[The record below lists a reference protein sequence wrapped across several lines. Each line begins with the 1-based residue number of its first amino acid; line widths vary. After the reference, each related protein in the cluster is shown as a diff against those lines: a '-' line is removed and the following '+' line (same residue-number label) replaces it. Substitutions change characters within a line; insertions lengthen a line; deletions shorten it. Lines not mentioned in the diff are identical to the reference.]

1 MKVYRHL
8 NQLEPFRNA
17 VVTIG
22 TFDGVH
28 KGHQTIIRAIIDKAK
43 SLGGESVIIT
53 FHPHPRHIIDPDQRL
68 AQLTSIEEKLQLLE
82 MLGVDHVVVVPFSR
96 EFSEMSAEAYIED
109 FLIGKF
115 RPACIVIGY
124 DHRFGNNRNG
134 DIHMLKAH
142 AASHG
147 IEVDEITEQVIND
160 ITISS
165 TKIRKFLLA
174 GKIEPANELLG
185 YPYSFRGLVVKG
197 DANGRE
203 LGYPTANLMPDH
215 RNKLVPGNG
224 IFAVRVQVPHNN
236 HWLPGMM
243 SIGERPT
250 FDGKD
255 KRIEVHIFDYSGDLY
270 GEMLRVEMVAFTRNQ
285 EKFDNRDDLM
295 QAMAAD
301 EQQCR
306 QLLSADTGN
315 GSTHA

>member
-147 IEVDEITEQVIND
+147 I
-160 ITISS
+160 
-165 TKIRKFLLA
+165 
-174 GKIEPANELLG
+174 
-185 YPYSFRGLVVKG
+185 
-197 DANGRE
+197 
-203 LGYPTANLMPDH
+203 
-215 RNKLVPGNG
+215 
-224 IFAVRVQVPHNN
+224 
-236 HWLPGMM
+236 
-243 SIGERPT
+243 
-250 FDGKD
+250 
-255 KRIEVHIFDYSGDLY
+255 
-270 GEMLRVEMVAFTRNQ
+270 
-285 EKFDNRDDLM
+285 
-295 QAMAAD
+295 
-301 EQQCR
+301 
-306 QLLSADTGN
+306 
-315 GSTHA
+315 